1 MLIEFYDCFPFP
13 AYFFCASLYLLP
25 LQVRPGAPGQL
36 FVQGRIIT
44 MSMSRHVVFRLPGG
58 EIKGELSDVPGI
70 DSLLSQLPVSS
81 KGNVWGEEIYFE
93 ITREIP
99 VGRKTKDVDVGD
111 IAYWEEGKS
120 VCIFFGPTPVS
131 RSSRPE
137 PYVPVFTIGKV
148 EIDDASMKVLR
159 EFEQG
164 NIITLEK
171 SSVR

>member
-1 MLIEFYDCFPFP
+1 
-13 AYFFCASLYLLP
+13 
-25 LQVRPGAPGQL
+25 
-36 FVQGRIIT
+36 
-44 MSMSRHVVFRLPGG
+44 MSMARYVVFRLPGG
-58 EIKGELSDVPGI
+58 EVKGELFDVPEI
-70 DSLLSQLPVSS
+70 DSLLSQLPLSS

-93 ITREIP
+93 ITRAIP
-99 VGRKTKDVDVGD
+99 VGRKTKDVDVGG

-120 VCIFFGPTPVS
+120 VCIFFGPTPIS
-131 RSSRPE
+131 RSARPE

-164 NIITLEK
+164 SIITLEK